1 MTFRAQTSPRRS
13 AKTQTKK
20 NTRTKKAK
28 EKKQRATAK
37 QQIQQET
44 VQASPQEIVEK
55 TLTRLEK
62 LGNQIFALSP
72 FSQYYDDW
80 LINLKRT
87 LVDFESDPAINTDEQ
102 YVGEQNQI
110 MQTIQATLAEKR
122 LQEST
127 LTEEAK
133 ALAETNH
140 KIVEADKQYAE
151 QTRALSN
158 KRNTDVQRLTTK
170 IRQLE
175 EELTAQQNVKIGFFQ
190 FKEKR
195 LAQEKLARTTKALK
209 DAKNELEV
217 TLQNFTVEQDKLHDN
232 YQKTKQQL
240 SEKSE
245 RLHKELEKLETDTS
259 KDIRQEACTALA
271 NNIKALMQRLQ
282 AES

>member
-20 NTRTKKAK
+20 NTRDKKTK
-28 EKKQRATAK
+28 EKKQRVTAK

-44 VQASPQEIVEK
+44 PQASPQEIIEK

-87 LVDFESDPAINTDEQ
+87 LAEFESDPAIKTDDQ
-102 YVGEQNQI
+102 YIEEQNQT

-175 EELTAQQNVKIGFFQ
+175 AELTAQQNVKIGFFQ

-195 LAQEKLARTTKALK
+195 LAQEKLAQTTKALK

-232 YQKTKQQL
+232 YQKTKQRL
-240 SEKSE
+240 SEKSD
-245 RLHKELEKLETDTS
+245 RLHKELEKLESDTS
-259 KDIRQEACTALA
+259 KDARQEACNTLT
-271 NNIKALMQRLQ
+271 NNIKALMQRIQ
-282 AES
+282 TAS

>member
-1 MTFRAQTSPRRS
+1 
-13 AKTQTKK
+13 
-20 NTRTKKAK
+20 
-28 EKKQRATAK
+28 
-37 QQIQQET
+37 
-44 VQASPQEIVEK
+44 
-55 TLTRLEK
+55 
-62 LGNQIFALSP
+62 
-72 FSQYYDDW
+72 
-80 LINLKRT
+80 
-87 LVDFESDPAINTDEQ
+87 
-102 YVGEQNQI
+102 

>member
-1 MTFRAQTSPRRS
+1 MSFRAQTSPHSS

-20 NTRTKKAK
+20 TIRDKKIK

-44 VQASPQEIVEK
+44 PEASPQEIVEK
-55 TLTRLEK
+55 TLNRLEK

-72 FSQYYDDW
+72 FSQYFDDW
-80 LINLKRT
+80 LINLKQT
-87 LVDFESDPAINTDEQ
+87 LTEFESNPAIKTDEQ
-102 YVGEQNQI
+102 YIGEQTQI
-110 MQTIQATLAEKR
+110 MQTVQATLAEKR

-127 LTEEAK
+127 LTDEAK

-151 QTRALSN
+151 KTRELSN

-175 EELTAQQNVKIGFFQ
+175 DDLAAQQNVKIGFFK

-195 LAQEKLARTTKALK
+195 IAQEKLAQTTKDLK
-209 DAKNELEV
+209 AANNELEV
-217 TLQNFTVEQDKLHDN
+217 TLQNFTVEQDKLHDS

-240 SEKSE
+240 SEESD

-259 KDIRQEACTALA
+259 KDARQQACNALA
-271 NNIKALMQRLQ
+271 NSIKALMQRTQ
-282 AES
+282 PIG